1 MTDVGLPPARSLA
14 TVPWAEWSDVSNYID
29 RTWDPENAPHQS
41 IIGLTGSGKSY
52 LAINGL
58 LKKCCLNDRVLI
70 IDVKRDDKLVSVTG
84 RPVRELPR
92 NTWYSKMG
100 RRRDEPMDHWWRL
113 VVHEDKA
120 KAQQQVYDALKRV
133 YNEKN
138 YVVYIDELFYV
149 TSPQKEFLNL
159 SGPVERIYRFGRNKH
174 VSLVAATQ
182 SPRYVPSSFYDQA
195 SFAWIGRIRD
205 ETKQKRLLEIGGLSK
220 KELPYISE
228 LQRRQ
233 WLLSADNG
241 EYFARTTVK
250 I

>member
-1 MTDVGLPPARSLA
+1 MTNPVGPPIRSMA
-14 TVPWAEWSDVSNYID
+14 DVPWREWSDVSSYVNGA
-29 RTWDPENAPHQS
+29 WDPENAPHHS

-52 LAINGL
+52 LAINGI
-58 LKKCCLNDRVLI
+58 LKEMCPLDRVLI
-70 IDVKRDDKLVSVTG
+70 IDVKRDDKLVSTTG
-84 RPVRELPR
+84 RAVRELPR

-100 RRRDEPMDHWWRL
+100 RRQDEPMSHWWRL
-113 VVHEDKA
+113 VVHEDKH
-120 KAQQQVYDALKRV
+120 KAQQQVYDALKRA

-138 YVVYIDELFYV
+138 YVVFVDELFYV

-174 VSLVAATQ
+174 VSLIAATQ

-195 SFAWIGRIRD
+195 SFAWIGRLRD
-205 ETKQKRLLEIGGLSK
+205 ESKQKRLLEIGGLSR

-228 LQRRQ
+228 LQRRH

-250 I
+250 V